1 MKKDSYTIITRSVPP
16 CDFCDK
22 AKALLDSQGIEYTE
36 YDLSAN
42 EGSIELFKIL
52 GYKTIPVI
60 TNGDKVIGGCVDLE
74 NYIKPRKPAVVS
86 DSMPVYISS

>member
-1 MKKDSYTIITRSVPP
+1 MAFTIITRSVPP
-16 CDFCDK
+16 CAYCDK

-52 GYKTIPVI
+52 GYKTIPI
-60 TNGDKVIGGCVDLE
+60 IINGDKVIGGCVDLE

-86 DSMPVYISS
+86 DTMPAYISS

>member
-1 MKKDSYTIITRSVPP
+1 MAFTIITRSVPP
-16 CDFCDK
+16 CAYCDK

-52 GYKTIPVI
+52 GYKTIPII
-60 TNGDKVIGGCVDLE
+60 TYGDRVIGGCVDLE
-74 NYIKPRKPAVVS
+74 KYIKPRKPAVVS
-86 DSMPVYISS
+86 ASMPDYIAY

>member
-1 MKKDSYTIITRSVPP
+1 MSYTIITRSVPP
-16 CDFCDK
+16 CAYCER
-22 AKALLDSQGIEYTE
+22 AKALLDSKGIAYTE

-52 GYKTIPVI
+52 GYKTIPII
-60 TNGDKVIGGCVDLE
+60 TDGDRVIGGCVDLE

-86 DSMPVYISS
+86 DAMPDYIAY

>member
-1 MKKDSYTIITRSVPP
+1 MTYTIITRSSPP
-16 CDFCDK
+16 CAYCDK
-22 AKALLDSQGIEYTE
+22 AKALLDSKGIAYTE

-52 GYKTIPVI
+52 GYKTIPI
-60 TNGDKVIGGCVDLE
+60 IMDGDKVIGGCVDLA

-86 DSMPVYISS
+86 DAMPDYIAY